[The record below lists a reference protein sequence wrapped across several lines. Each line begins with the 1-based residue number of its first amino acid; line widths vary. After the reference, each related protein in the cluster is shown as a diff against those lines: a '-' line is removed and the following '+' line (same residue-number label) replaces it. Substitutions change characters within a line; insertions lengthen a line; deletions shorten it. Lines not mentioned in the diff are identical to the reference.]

1 MTDSSKSA
9 LSLISTHQ
17 GYSESEQRIVDYILE
32 HQSEA
37 PRLTAAQLSRAAA
50 TSEATVSRF
59 CRKLGFGSFRSF
71 QFSLARDL
79 ESQRNEGLTD
89 EVSLDNMEQSLKNIT
104 TRWPQLYTRLRM
116 PALLSSPP
124 WAIRTRS
131 RSMRRL
137 SFRSWACAAWRAPL
151 ARHQSALRSRYAR
164 VTSSC

>member
-71 QFSLARDL
+71 QFSLARDWKA
-79 ESQRNEGLTD
+79 SARGPD
-89 EVSLDNMEQSLKNIT
+89 
-104 TRWPQLYTRLRM
+104 
-116 PALLSSPP
+116 
-124 WAIRTRS
+124 
-131 RSMRRL
+131 RRG
-137 SFRSWACAAWRAPL
+137 L
-151 ARHQSALRSRYAR
+151 ARQYGAEPQEHPGCQGERA
-164 VTSSC
+164 